1 MRDWAEYPETYRQK
15 EVTEIAAAT
24 HSGESVLVIGLS
36 GAGKS
41 NLLGYLAHRLTTP
54 EHPYILVDANR
65 LLEQTPSAL
74 FRLIA
79 RSLGQPVPTHLDASD
94 GLEMALIYTF
104 QQAQRLTLVLDR
116 FDIFLTSAP
125 LLNNLRAL
133 RDSYKYRLTY
143 VLATRQPLS
152 AHNELAEL
160 FHAHTLWLGPL
171 SQSDSLWNVARYAR
185 RKGLNWSETEAEGLV
200 AAAHGYPSLLRSAC
214 EAYADGT
221 PLPELATH
229 PAVRARIHEF
239 WSDQP
244 SPDALAQ
251 SGLSHHP
258 WLMAEQTPTVETIR
272 LTLKEKLLFDYLRQH
287 LPELCEKDDLIR
299 AAWPEDAVFERGT
312 RDDSLAQLIRRLRRK
327 IENEG
332 TRPQIIQTVPG
343 RGYRL
348 VRDVHVVLAEG
359 TDGNSRN
366 S

>member
-24 HSGESVLVIGLS
+24 QAGESVLVIGLS

-94 GLEMALIYTF
+94 GLEMALTDTF

-116 FDIFLTSAP
+116 FDIFLIHAP

-185 RKGLNWSETEAEGLV
+185 RKGLNWSETEAEGLI

-221 PLPELATH
+221 PIPQLATH
-229 PAVRARIHEF
+229 PAVRARLQEF

-244 SPDALAQ
+244 SAYALAQ

-299 AAWPEDAVFERGT
+299 AAWPEDAVFERGV

-327 IENEG
+327 IEDGG

-359 TDGNSRN
+359 IQGNAQ
-366 S
+366 

>member
-1 MRDWAEYPETYRQK
+1 MRDWAEYPDSYRQK
-15 EVTEIAAAT
+15 EVAVIAAAT
-24 HSGESVLVIGLS
+24 RAGESVLVIGLS

-41 NLLGYLAHRLTTP
+41 NLLGYLAYRLTTP
-54 EHPYILVDANR
+54 EHPYILIDANR
-65 LLEQTPSAL
+65 LLEQTPLAL

-79 RSLGQPVPTHLDASD
+79 RSLGQPVPTHLEASD
-94 GLEMALIYTF
+94 GLEMALAHTF

-116 FDIFLTSAP
+116 FDIFLTDAHIP
-125 LLNNLRAL
+125 LLNNQRAI

-152 AHNELAEL
+152 AQNELAEL

-171 SQSDSLWNVARYAR
+171 SESDSRWNVARYAR
-185 RKGLNWSETEAEGLV
+185 RKELNWSETEVEGLL

-214 EAYADGT
+214 EAYAEGT
-221 PLPELATH
+221 PLAQLVTH
-229 PAVRARIHEF
+229 PAVQARIQEF

-244 SPDALAQ
+244 SSTALAQ

-287 LPELCEKDDLIR
+287 LRELCAKDDLIR
-299 AAWPEDAVFERGT
+299 AVWPEDAVLVRGV

-327 IENEG
+327 IEGDG
-332 TRPQIIQTVPG
+332 TRPQIIQTIPG

-348 VRDVHVVLAEG
+348 VRDVHTILAEEMG
-359 TDGNSRN
+359 GNL
-366 S
+366 